1 MNVPLTDEQR
11 QALERAGGE
20 PLTLVDPATNATYVL
35 LRSEVYDRFKAA
47 LEDDLTPE
55 QVGELVERAMREYD
69 EGDPLLES
77 YQQHRKPQ

>member
-1 MNVPLTDEQR
+1 MNVPLTEEQR
-11 QALERAGGE
+11 LALEQAGAE

-35 LRSEVYDRFKAA
+35 LRSEVYDRLKGA
-47 LEDDLTPE
+47 LDDDLTPG

-77 YQQHRKPQ
+77 YQKYRKPQ